1 MDSDFCT
8 TTFYYLKYIG
18 FREVLKMSQ
27 IVEHV
32 EASNSAAKMRPVSME
47 PGFDDFNYKPIPP
60 LAVVSLL
67 LGICGLSGLLS
78 PLGLLFAA
86 FGAVLG
92 WVAARQIRSSDGGL
106 SGGWMAQS
114 GVVLSSLL
122 FVGGI
127 ALHVYWFQSELPE
140 GCQRLSFS
148 TDISKKGFVIEDNQQ
163 KFHPDIEELDGKQ
176 VFLKG
181 YMYPEGQVEGIKTFI
196 LCRDNGDCCF
206 GGQPKLTDMI
216 KVRMAKGTS
225 ARMGQGMVSVA
236 GTFRLRDLRRAGN
249 LEPAFELEASHFGPA
264 KTWY

>member
-1 MDSDFCT
+1 
-8 TTFYYLKYIG
+8 
-18 FREVLKMSQ
+18 MSQ
-27 IVEHV
+27 TLEQVEV
-32 EASNSAAKMRPVSME
+32 SNSTAKMRPVSVE

-86 FGAVLG
+86 FGVLLG
-92 WVAARQIRSSDGGL
+92 WVAVRQIKASDGGL
-106 SGGWMAQS
+106 SGGWIAQT
-114 GVVLSSLL
+114 GVVLSAAL
-122 FVGGI
+122 FVSGF
-127 ALHVYWFQSELPE
+127 AFHVYWYQSEVPD
-140 GCQRLSFS
+140 GYQRLSFS
-148 TDISKKGFVIEDNQQ
+148 ADISKKGFVIEENQQ
-163 KFHPDIEELDGKQ
+163 KFHPDIEELSGKQ

-181 YMYPEGQVEGIKTFI
+181 YMYPEGQIDGIKTFI

-216 KVRMAKGTS
+216 KVRMSKGQT
-225 ARMGQGMVSVA
+225 ARFGQGMVSVA

-249 LEPAFELEASHFGPA
+249 LEPAFELDATHFGPA